1 MNYIL
6 WWIKYIWL
14 PSLCLPSLP
23 YPLLIF
29 LSLQLFFFFIIPQP
43 LTQNNF
49 HHFAPQHNSNGL
61 YVDPMGPDFLLH
73 ST

>member
-6 WWIKYIWL
+6 WWLKYIWL

-23 YPLLIF
+23 YPLPIF
-29 LSLQLFFFFIIPQP
+29 LSFNPFSPSNSQL
-43 LTQNNF
+43 LSQNNY
-49 HHFAPQHNSNGL
+49 HYFASQYNSNGL
-61 YVDPMGPDFLLH
+61 YLGPMNPDFLLH